1 MYVKAGEHAAVVE
14 KLSTYI
20 EKMAGVGEV
29 VMTDEKPDEKK
40 LSALVT
46 PYAEIFIPL
55 GELIDTDKEIA
66 RLNKEL
72 DGVNKEIARGEGML
86 NNKGFIAK
94 APKQL
99 VDAETEK
106 LKKNRELK
114 EKLVARIEDLK

>member
-1 MYVKAGEHAAVVE
+1 M
-14 KLSTYI
+14 
-20 EKMAGVGEV
+20 
-29 VMTDEKPDEKK
+29 P
-40 LSALVT
+40 
-46 PYAEIFIPL
+46 IF
-55 GELIDTDKEIA
+55 DTAIDKEIA